1 MPGIDIYDDSYVE
14 VVSDPGV
21 DKAKLVLKNELENQ
35 VNTVLTVKPQRS
47 FVHKSGFSVYDTWYR

>member
-14 VVSDPGV
+14 VISEPGV

-35 VNTVLTVKPQRS
+35 VYKISYCQ
-47 FVHKSGFSVYDTWYR
+47 YRTTEIVVNFLGYFK

>member
-21 DKAKLVLKNELENQ
+21 DKAKLVLKNEMENQ
-35 VNTVLTVKPQRS
+35 VYDLCDINDNNILTK
-47 FVHKSGFSVYDTWYR
+47 FVYNFD

>member
-21 DKAKLVLKNELENQ
+21 DKAKLVLKNEMENQ
-35 VNTVLTVKPQRS
+35 VNYFELYITMI
-47 FVHKSGFSVYDTWYR
+47 

>member
-14 VVSDPGV
+14 VITEPGV

-35 VNTVLTVKPQRS
+35 VYMKLCIITYYIRLFTIFLN
-47 FVHKSGFSVYDTWYR
+47 